1 VEKYTNFEGLEG
13 YVGKWDSYKNKIK
26 VDDNRNYFRDDEE
39 VVICSKKDLDEYL
52 TLLKVKASLDRKV
65 AELWKTRD
73 ADKARE
79 IITSMKPYLAY
90 LKTNNLI
97 EEVRYYILEIVEYE
111 NLIKGLGREKE
122 R

>member
-1 VEKYTNFEGLEG
+1 MEKYTNFEGLEG
-13 YVGKWDSYKNKIK
+13 YVGKWDSYKNKIR

-39 VVICSKKDLDEYL
+39 VVICSKKDLDNYI
-52 TLLKVKASLDRKV
+52 TLLKIKASLDKKV

-79 IITSMKPYLAY
+79 IITSMKPYLVY

-111 NLIKGLGREKE
+111 NLIKEMGGRK
-122 R
+122 